1 VESGINWIDA
11 AAVYGLGHSEE
22 VVGAALAGLPQAD
35 QPYVFTKGGLVSEP
49 ADRPAE
55 PRRTGGPAS
64 IRTEVEAS
72 LRRLRTERIDLY
84 QMHWRPRTA
93 HHWRNTDRSSRRRVT
108 VWRLAAVPDFLLAS
122 SRYGGLP

>member
-1 VESGINWIDA
+1 VESGINWIDT

-22 VVGAALAGLPQAD
+22 VA
-35 QPYVFTKGGLVSEP
+35 
-49 ADRPAE
+49 
-55 PRRTGGPAS
+55 PAS

-84 QMHWRPRTA
+84 QIGRPRTA
-93 HHWRNTDRSSRRRVT
+93 HRWRNTGRSSRRRVT